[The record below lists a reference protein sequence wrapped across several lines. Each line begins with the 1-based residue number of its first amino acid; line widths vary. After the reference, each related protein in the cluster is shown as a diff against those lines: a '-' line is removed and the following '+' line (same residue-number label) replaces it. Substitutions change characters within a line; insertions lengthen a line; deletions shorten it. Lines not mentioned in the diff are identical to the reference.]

1 MAGTVVPIAFSAVPS
16 IVSATH
22 RTVVSVALLP
32 IVFAGV
38 LPMVSVV
45 VLPTAL
51 TAQTIRGVVSERATY
66 EPIEGATVILID
78 TSADTLGR
86 TITDER
92 GFFSLDAPGSGDYY
106 LIASALGYG
115 PVRSDAVTLE
125 DDAVRI
131 VELDMAARPIPV
143 EGVLV
148 ETEGGEPEIPG
159 LAGTGFYD
167 RLADGWGE
175 FMTPGEV
182 LGHSGEYTHQLFRE
196 MVTVELVRAEEG
208 PTLPFTDRIML
219 RSNAPPDTLVAGGE
233 PWLCEPL
240 IYIDGVRTELMA
252 GESLHDAAPRDE
264 IEAIEVHPAP
274 FGAPLRYFPDFK
286 PGACG
291 VVLIWMR

>member
-1 MAGTVVPIAFSAVPS
+1 MKARKNRARTGGVAFDVGRVVHRSAAGPVLLLLAPAVLWLAPGP
-16 IVSATH
+16 
-22 RTVVSVALLP
+22 VA
-32 IVFAGV
+32 
-38 LPMVSVV
+38 
-45 VLPTAL
+45 
-51 TAQTIRGVVSERATY
+51 AQTVRGVVSERATY

-78 TSADTLGR
+78 SSADTVAR
-86 TITDER
+86 TLTEER
-92 GFFSLDAPGSGDYY
+92 GFFSLAAPGSGDYY

-125 DDAVRI
+125 DDGVHI
-131 VELDMAARPIPV
+131 VELDMAARPIAV

-182 LGHSGEYTHQLFRE
+182 LGHPGEYTHQLFRE
-196 MVTVELVRAEEG
+196 MVAVDFVRAEEG
-208 PTLPFTDRIML
+208 PASPFTDRIML
-219 RSNAPPDTLVAGGE
+219 RSNAPPDTAGSGG
-233 PWLCEPL
+233 PGWLCEPL
-240 IYIDGVRTELMA
+240 IYIDGVRTELMP

-274 FGAPLRYFPDFK
+274 FGAPLRYFPSFE
-286 PGACG
+286 PGSCG
-291 VVLIWMR
+291 VILIWMR

>member
-1 MAGTVVPIAFSAVPS
+1 MKARRNRVQTGGSTVGVGRAVYRSSAEPVLLLLAS
-16 IVSATH
+16 
-22 RTVVSVALLP
+22 ALLWLAAQP
-32 IVFAGV
+32 VA
-38 LPMVSVV
+38 
-45 VLPTAL
+45 
-51 TAQTIRGVVSERATY
+51 AQTVRGVVSERATY

-78 TSADTLGR
+78 TSADTVARAL
-86 TITDER
+86 TEER
-92 GFFSLDAPGSGDYY
+92 GFFSLDAPESGEYY
-106 LIASALGYG
+106 VIASALGYG

-125 DDAVRI
+125 DDDVQI

-175 FMTPGEV
+175 FLTPGEV
-182 LGHSGEYTHQLFRE
+182 LGHPGEYIHQLFRE
-196 MVTVELVRAEEG
+196 MVTVEFVRAEEG
-208 PTLPFTDRIML
+208 PASPFTDRIMV
-219 RSNAPPDTLVAGGE
+219 RSNAPPDTAGSGGSG
-233 PWLCEPL
+233 WLCEPL
-240 IYIDGVRTELMA
+240 IYIDGIRTELMP

-274 FGAPLRYFPDFK
+274 FGAPLRYFPDFT

-291 VVLIWMR
+291 VILIWIR